1 MRWFCW
7 THPCAY
13 SREEVAHEDEKQP
26 MRRLRTLY
34 RQRFRQE
41 FSGEE
46 IARPAPERALLVGVE
61 IKGEETDWPLE
72 NSMEELAEL
81 ARTAGLEVVGRVT
94 QALESIHPATYI
106 GQGKVEQ
113 IQEIIATQ
121 DVDIVVF
128 DVDLSPTQQR
138 NLEEALNVRI
148 IDRTALILDI
158 FAKHARTREG
168 ALQVEL
174 AQYEYR
180 LPRLTRQWTHLSR
193 QGVGG
198 VGLRGP
204 GETQLES
211 DRRLIRKR
219 ITQLRKELEEVRE
232 HRQRYRQRRREAAIP
247 TVALVGYTN
256 AGKSTLLNTLS
267 GAGVLVEDKLF
278 ATLDPTTRRV
288 KLPGGREVLFTD
300 TVGFIHKLPTMLVA
314 AFRATLEEISE
325 ADLLIHVVDI
335 TSPAVLG
342 QCRAVAKVLKEVGA
356 DHIPIITA
364 LNKIDKL
371 ESPAAVQEMLKQFP
385 NSVGIS
391 ALTGEGVDRLLELV
405 DRTLT
410 QQMIDVVVRIPFS
423 AGELVSLFHRFGSIE
438 KEEHTPEGVEIV
450 GQLPVDLAGRFA
462 PYMRS

>member
-1 MRWFCW
+1 
-7 THPCAY
+7 
-13 SREEVAHEDEKQP
+13 

-61 IKGEETDWPLE
+61 MKGEETDWPLE

>member
-1 MRWFCW
+1 
-7 THPCAY
+7 
-13 SREEVAHEDEKQP
+13 

-41 FSGEE
+41 FSSAEVS
-46 IARPAPERALLVGVE
+46 RPFSERALLVGVE

-81 ARTAGLEVVGRVT
+81 AKTAGLEVVGRVT
-94 QALESIHPATYI
+94 QALEAIHPATYI

-138 NLEEALNVRI
+138 NLEETLNVRI

-325 ADLLIHVVDI
+325 ADLLIHVIDI
-335 TSPAVLG
+335 TSPAVIG
-342 QCRAVAKVLKEVGA
+342 QCRAVAKVLKDVGA
-356 DHIPIITA
+356 DHIPIVTA

-371 ESPAAVQEMLKQFP
+371 ESPAPVQEMLKQFP

-410 QQMIDVVVRIPFS
+410 QQMIDVVVHIPFS

-438 KEEHTPEGVEIV
+438 KEEHTPEGIEIV

-462 PYMRS
+462 PYMRP

>member
-1 MRWFCW
+1 
-7 THPCAY
+7 
-13 SREEVAHEDEKQP
+13 

-462 PYMRS
+462 PYMRT

>member
-1 MRWFCW
+1 
-7 THPCAY
+7 
-13 SREEVAHEDEKQP
+13 

-41 FSGEE
+41 FSSDEVS
-46 IARPAPERALLVGVE
+46 RPFSERALLVGVE

-94 QALESIHPATYI
+94 QALETIHPATYI

-138 NLEEALNVRI
+138 NLEETLNVRI

-325 ADLLIHVVDI
+325 ADLLIHIVDI
-335 TSPAVLG
+335 TSPAVIG
-342 QCRAVAKVLKEVGA
+342 QCRAVAKVLKDVGA
-356 DHIPIITA
+356 DHIPIVTA

-371 ESPAAVQEMLKQFP
+371 ESPAPVQEMLKQFP

-391 ALTGEGVDRLLELV
+391 ALTGEGVDRLLERV
-405 DRTLT
+405 DRALT
-410 QQMIDVVVRIPFS
+410 QQMIDVVVHIPFS

-462 PYMRS
+462 PYMRP

>member
-1 MRWFCW
+1 
-7 THPCAY
+7 
-13 SREEVAHEDEKQP
+13 
-26 MRRLRTLY
+26 
-34 RQRFRQE
+34 
-41 FSGEE
+41 
-46 IARPAPERALLVGVE
+46 
-61 IKGEETDWPLE
+61 
-72 NSMEELAEL
+72 
-81 ARTAGLEVVGRVT
+81 GLEVVGRVT

-106 GQGKVEQ
+106 GQGKVEE

>member
-1 MRWFCW
+1 
-7 THPCAY
+7 
-13 SREEVAHEDEKQP
+13 

-46 IARPAPERALLVGVE
+46 LARPAPERALLVGVE

>member
-1 MRWFCW
+1 
-7 THPCAY
+7 
-13 SREEVAHEDEKQP
+13 

>member
-1 MRWFCW
+1 
-7 THPCAY
+7 
-13 SREEVAHEDEKQP
+13 
-26 MRRLRTLY
+26 
-34 RQRFRQE
+34 
-41 FSGEE
+41 
-46 IARPAPERALLVGVE
+46 
-61 IKGEETDWPLE
+61 
-72 NSMEELAEL
+72 MEELAEL